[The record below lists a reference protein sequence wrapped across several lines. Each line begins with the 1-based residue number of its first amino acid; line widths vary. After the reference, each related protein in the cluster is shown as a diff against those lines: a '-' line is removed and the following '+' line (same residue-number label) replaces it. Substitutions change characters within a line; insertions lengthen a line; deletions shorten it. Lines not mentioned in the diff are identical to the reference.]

1 MELLELISLPGWD
14 WTLQHSTAILNAPSH
29 SAALNLLQANMSA
42 IAATAAKLGGMVEIR
57 FPGCQTPVRVT
68 ASMAES
74 IMTME
79 DSNTQKSAS
88 INSMLQSF
96 LPAIQDQNSFDI
108 NELYQDPNPV
118 YIFGH
123 YDHTILFA
131 NAVALKAQGKT
142 ASELIGK
149 DGASLDLP
157 EELDKII
164 DYLDKSPGTSLVEYD
179 FPGYRW
185 YKDLDTQVWR
195 RKKMQ
200 FVENWYKID
209 FMDQPARLGKVLSA
223 VDL

>member
-1 MELLELISLPGWD
+1 MELLKLINLPGWN
-14 WTLQHSTAILNAPSH
+14 WKLQHTTAILDAPSH
-29 SAALNLLQANMSA
+29 SAALNLLQGNMCA

-68 ASMAES
+68 ASMAQS
-74 IMTME
+74 IMAMSG
-79 DSNTQKSAS
+79 SNTQSSAS
-88 INSMLQSF
+88 INSMSSVTS
-96 LPAIQDQNSFDI
+96 AILNQDSFDI
-108 NELYQDPNPV
+108 NELYFDPNPV

-131 NAVALKAQGKT
+131 NAAALKAQGKT
-142 ASELIGK
+142 ASEIIGK

-164 DYLDKSPGTSLVEYD
+164 DYLDKSPGTSLMEYE

-185 YKDLDTQVWR
+185 YKDPDTQIWR